1 MRTKTLRRI
10 IVAIVA
16 LHSIA
21 LGTAMLFWPTWTLT
35 TFGWP
40 YDGPTFFPSQSG
52 ILLLLLGISYV
63 GGLYHLPFVAFLVVS
78 KACAV
83 AFLVTQYFT
92 NEEQGLILESAA
104 GDAIMGITVAVTL
117 AMEYRE
123 RRKDRREASFPGDLP
138 VPVENTQ

>member
-1 MRTKTLRRI
+1 MTAKTFRRI
-10 IVAIVA
+10 TVAAVA
-16 LHSIA
+16 MHSFA

-63 GGLYHLPFVAFLVVS
+63 GGIYHLPFVVFLVVS

-83 AFLVTQYFT
+83 LFLVTQYFT
-92 NEEQGLILESAA
+92 NEEQGLILESASL
-104 GDAIMGITVAVTL
+104 DAIMGAAVTMAL
-117 AMEYRE
+117 VFEYRA
-123 RRKDRREASFPGDLP
+123 RRKARAAEEPTSPEP
-138 VPVENTQ
+138 

>member
-1 MRTKTLRRI
+1 MRPQTFRRI
-10 IVAIVA
+10 TVGIVA
-16 LHSIA
+16 LHSFA
-21 LGTAMLFWPTWTLT
+21 LGAAMLFAPTWTLR

-52 ILLLLLGISYV
+52 ILLLLLGLSYV
-63 GGLYHLPFVAFLVVS
+63 GGIYHLPFVVFLIVS

-104 GDAIMGITVAVTL
+104 GDAIMGLTVAVAL
-117 AMEYRE
+117 VLEYRV
-123 RRKDRREASFPGDLP
+123 RRKARK
-138 VPVENTQ
+138 PVEGVAQG

>member
-1 MRTKTLRRI
+1 MRPQTFRRI
-10 IVAIVA
+10 TVGIVA
-16 LHSIA
+16 LHSFA
-21 LGTAMLFWPTWTLT
+21 LGTAMLFWPTLTLR

-63 GGLYHLPFVAFLVVS
+63 GGIYHLPFVVFLVIS

-104 GDAIMGITVAVTL
+104 GDAIMGTAVAVAL
-117 AMEYRE
+117 ILEYRARWKTRAAE
-123 RRKDRREASFPGDLP
+123 EPTSPEP
-138 VPVENTQ
+138 

>member
-1 MRTKTLRRI
+1 MRAQTLRRI

-21 LGTAMLFWPTWTLT
+21 LGTAMLFWPTWTLR

-40 YDGPTFFPSQSG
+40 YEGPTFFPSQSG

-63 GGLYHLPFVAFLVVS
+63 GGIYHLPFVFFLVVS

-83 AFLVTQYFT
+83 AFLVTQYFV

-104 GDAIMGITVAVTL
+104 GDAIMGVAVAL
-117 AMEYRE
+117 ALVLEYRA
-123 RRKDRREASFPGDLP
+123 RRKALARRQSSGML
-138 VPVENTQ
+138 

>member
-1 MRTKTLRRI
+1 MSARTFRRI
-10 IVAIVA
+10 VVALVA

-21 LGTAMLFWPTWTLT
+21 LGSAMLFCPTWTLG

-63 GGLYHLPFVAFLVVS
+63 GGLYHLPFVLFLVVS

-92 NEEQGLILESAA
+92 HEEQGLILESAA
-104 GDAIMGITVAVTL
+104 QIGRAHV
-117 AMEYRE
+117 
-123 RRKDRREASFPGDLP
+123 
-138 VPVENTQ
+138 

>member
-1 MRTKTLRRI
+1 MTAQTFRRI

-16 LHSIA
+16 LHSFA
-21 LGTAMLFWPTWTLT
+21 LGTAMLFCPTWTLT

-63 GGLYHLPFVAFLVVS
+63 GGIYHLPFVVFLIVS

-104 GDAIMGITVAVTL
+104 GDAIMGAAVAVAL
-117 AMEYRE
+117 VLEYRA
-123 RRKDRREASFPGDLP
+123 RRKARRSGKPA
-138 VPVENTQ
+138 VQ

>member
-1 MRTKTLRRI
+1 MTAKTFRRI
-10 IVAIVA
+10 TVAIVA
-16 LHSIA
+16 LHSFA
-21 LGTAMLFWPTWTLT
+21 LGAAMLFAPTWTLR

-52 ILLLLLGISYV
+52 ILLLLLGLSYV
-63 GGLYHLPFVAFLVVS
+63 GGIYHLPFVVFLIVS

-104 GDAIMGITVAVTL
+104 GDAIMGLTVAVAL
-117 AMEYRE
+117 VLEYRV
-123 RRKDRREASFPGDLP
+123 RRKARK
-138 VPVENTQ
+138 PVEGVAQG

>member
-1 MRTKTLRRI
+1 
-10 IVAIVA
+10 
-16 LHSIA
+16 
-21 LGTAMLFWPTWTLT
+21 MLFWSTWTLT

-63 GGLYHLPFVAFLVVS
+63 GAIYHLPFVFFLVVS

-83 AFLVTQYFT
+83 VFLVTQYFV

-104 GDAIMGITVAVTL
+104 GDAIMGLAVAVAL
-117 AMEYRE
+117 VMEYRAK
-123 RRKDRREASFPGDLP
+123 RKVRELADPTVQAS
-138 VPVENTQ
+138 

>member
-1 MRTKTLRRI
+1 MTAKTFRRI
-10 IVAIVA
+10 IVAAVA

-21 LGTAMLFWPTWTLT
+21 LGTAMLFCPTWTLT
-35 TFGWP
+35 TFGWE

-63 GGLYHLPFVAFLVVS
+63 GGIYHLPFVFFLVIS
-78 KACAV
+78 KAGAV

-104 GDAIMGITVAVTL
+104 LDAIMGAAVVVALVL
-117 AMEYRE
+117 EYRA
-123 RRKDRREASFPGDLP
+123 RWKGRKSAEQGNRI
-138 VPVENTQ
+138 

>member
-1 MRTKTLRRI
+1 MTAQTFRRI

-16 LHSIA
+16 LHSVA
-21 LGTAMLFWPTWTLT
+21 LGAAMLFAPTWTLR

-40 YDGPTFFPSQSG
+40 YDGPTFFPAQSG
-52 ILLLLLGISYV
+52 ILLLLLGVSYV
-63 GGLYHLPFVAFLVVS
+63 GGIYHLPFAVFLIVS

-104 GDAIMGITVAVTL
+104 GDAIMGLTVAAALVL
-117 AMEYRE
+117 EYRA
-123 RRKDRREASFPGDLP
+123 RRKARK
-138 VPVENTQ
+138 PVEGVERGNRS

>member
-1 MRTKTLRRI
+1 MRPQTFRRI
-10 IVAIVA
+10 TVAIVA
-16 LHSIA
+16 LHSFA

-63 GGLYHLPFVAFLVVS
+63 GGLYHLPFVAFLVLS

-83 AFLVTQYFT
+83 VFLVTQYFT

-104 GDAIMGITVAVTL
+104 LDAIMGTAVAVAL
-117 AMEYRE
+117 VLEYHA
-123 RRKDRREASFPGDLP
+123 RRKARKSGEQGNRI
-138 VPVENTQ
+138 

>member
-1 MRTKTLRRI
+1 MSARTFRRI
-10 IVAIVA
+10 VVALVA

-21 LGTAMLFWPTWTLT
+21 LGSAMLFCPTWTLG

-63 GGLYHLPFVAFLVVS
+63 GGLYHLPFVLFLVVS

-92 NEEQGLILESAA
+92 HEEQGLILESAA
-104 GDAIMGITVAVTL
+104 LDAIMGVVVAVAL
-117 AMEYRE
+117 VLEYRA
-123 RRKDRREASFPGDLP
+123 RRKARKS
-138 VPVENTQ
+138 VEGLEQG